1 MAREKKYFGTDGIRG
16 KVGDSL
22 INPMFVMQLGW
33 AIGVILGKECGGKVL
48 VGKDTR
54 VSGYM
59 LEAALEAGL
68 SAAGMNTRM
77 IGPLP
82 TPAIAY
88 LTRTLRARAGIVIS
102 ASHNPYFDNGL
113 KIFSHDGFKL
123 PDDIEFAIE
132 DQLEKPMKCVESAN
146 LGKAKRIVDAPGRY
160 IEFCKSTVPSSIN
173 FKGMKIIVDCANGAT
188 YHVAAA
194 VFSELGADVIEIGVN
209 PDGFNINENCGSTQ
223 TQIIQKIVKAEGADV
238 GIAFDGDGD
247 RVIMIDNNGNVVDG
261 DELLF
266 IIAENLKL
274 SGDLQGGVIGT
285 AMTNYGFEQAIQ
297 KLGIPFARAQVG
309 DRYVMSALKENN
321 WHLGG
326 ESSGHIVNLQLT
338 TTGDGIISALQ
349 VLRAMCDQQKDLAS
363 LKAGM
368 TKCPQKLINVKTTQ
382 PLDIDC
388 PTIQSVVSDVE
399 TKLGNTGRVLLR
411 KSGTEPVVR
420 VMVEGQTVDQV
431 SAYAEQIADIVRSQ
445 Q

>member
-1 MAREKKYFGTDGIRG
+1 MTREKKYFGTDGIRG

-22 INPMFVMQLGW
+22 INPMFVMKLGW
-33 AIGVILGKECGGKVL
+33 AIGVTLGKEFGGKVL

-88 LTRTLRARAGIVIS
+88 LTRTLRACAGIVIS
-102 ASHNPYFDNGL
+102 ASHNPYYDNGL

-123 PDDIEFAIE
+123 PDEVEFAIE
-132 DQLEKPMKCVESAN
+132 DQLEKPMKCVDSAD

-160 IEFCKSTVPSSIN
+160 IEFCKSTVPTAIN
-173 FKGMKIIVDCANGAT
+173 FKGMKVVIDCANGAT
-188 YHVAAA
+188 YHVASA
-194 VFSELGADVIEIGVN
+194 VFTELGADVIEIGVN
-209 PDGFNINENCGSTQ
+209 PDGFNINERSGSTHPE
-223 TQIIQKIVKAEGADV
+223 ILQKIVLAEGADL

-247 RVIMIDNNGNVVDG
+247 RVIMIDNKGDVVDG

-266 IIAENLKL
+266 IIANNLKL
-274 SGDLQGGVIGT
+274 SSELHGGVVGT
-285 AMTNYGFEQAIQ
+285 AMTNFGFEQAMSR
-297 KLGIPFARAQVG
+297 LNIPFLRSLVG
-309 DRYVMSALKENN
+309 DRYVMTALKQND

-349 VLRAMCDQQKDLAS
+349 VLRAMCDQQKDLAT

-368 TKCPQKLINVKTTQ
+368 EKCPQKLINVKTDQ

-388 PTIQSVVSDVE
+388 PTIQSAVSDVE
-399 TKLGNTGRVLLR
+399 NKLGDTGRVLLR
-411 KSGTEPVVR
+411 KSGTEPLVR
-420 VMVEGQTVDQV
+420 VMVEGQVPDQV
-431 SAYAEQIADIVRSQ
+431 LAYAEQIADVVRASR
-445 Q
+445 